1 MIRTVVKIVTLLL
14 ASMTLFAASKES
26 KILEVKLN
34 KPSVNVIADL
44 AYTQTQNP
52 FGQVTQ
58 LNMDILK
65 PNSKTPLPAVL
76 FITGGGFVQSP
87 KENYIQ
93 QRLAIAEAGY
103 VVASIEYRVV
113 PNTTFPEPLEDAKTA
128 VRYLKENAKKY
139 GIDPNRIAVMGES
152 AGGYLSAL
160 VGTTNGMKEFDKG
173 EYLNQNSDVQ
183 AAIDIYGLSDL
194 TKVGDD
200 YSKEIQ
206 EVHKSAAAPEAMLVN
221 GIAVFGPGGS
231 ILSNLDKAKAANPL
245 TYISKNTPPFLVM
258 HGDNDMLVS
267 PSQTKILH
275 EALIDKGIDS
285 TRYIVKGA
293 NHADQYWCQKEVLDV
308 IIGFL
313 DKNLKK

>member
-1 MIRTVVKIVTLLL
+1 MLRSIVKIVTLLL

-44 AYTQTQNP
+44 AYTQVQNP

-65 PNSKTPLPAVL
+65 PNSKTQLPAVL

-113 PNTTFPEPLEDAKTA
+113 PNTTFPGPLEDAKTA

-160 VGTTNGMKEFDKG
+160 VGTTSGMKEFDKG

-245 TYISKNTPPFLVM
+245 TYISKNTPPFLLM

-275 EALIDKGIDS
+275 DALIDKGVDS

-308 IIGFL
+308 IIAFL